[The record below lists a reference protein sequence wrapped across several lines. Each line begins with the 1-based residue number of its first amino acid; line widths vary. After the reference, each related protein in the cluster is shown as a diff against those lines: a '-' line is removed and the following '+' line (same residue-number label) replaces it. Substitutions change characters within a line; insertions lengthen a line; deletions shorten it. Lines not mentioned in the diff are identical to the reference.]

1 MGAWD
6 IGTFDNDDASD
17 WLYDLEESTDTS
29 VIQAALDAVNE
40 SDEDAPEAPDCIC
53 ALAAAEIVAALRGY
67 PLDSLPENAQSWV
80 DTHDGLEVGS
90 LVKSSLTA
98 VERIRTN
105 SELKELWDEA
115 SESECSKWHATLD
128 DLTSRLKTR

>member
-6 IGTFDNDDASD
+6 IGSFDNDDASD

-40 SDEDAPEAPDCIC
+40 SEEDSPEAPDCTC

-67 PLDSLPENAQSWV
+67 PLESLPENAQAWV
-80 DTHDGLEVGS
+80 DTHDGMEVSS
-90 LVKSSLTA
+90 LVKPALAA

-105 SELKELWDEA
+105 SELKDLWEDGG
-115 SESECSKWHATLD
+115 ESDAAKWHATLD
-128 DLTSRLKTR
+128 DLTARLKTR